1 MNKELYKT
9 LHAEVVRHLE
19 AHELWSALC
28 SIENMLAYFNDWQI
42 AEQHRALKESYSMML
57 RYMLQG
63 TFDPDREAMHN
74 EFMLQAFKLSDSLH
88 RRQLLEADESYYKTT
103 HQTLQAMTMPHD
115 LTEIKNP
122 EISLRLLFD
131 IIYSSPLFREEE
143 CDTMR
148 QFLAS
153 TSVTTH
159 QKAVAMSALTLATL
173 TVFDEEKLLI
183 LLTVYAD
190 ASQPTILRA
199 RSLVGIVLILNSN
212 PRRCHLLTRTEQ
224 LVEKLFSSD
233 TDSLVLLQLQLIISL
248 ETKKIA
254 DDLQGEI
261 FPHIAETMKP
271 NDDQEFDIDKM
282 GYNLAEAMSN
292 PDWENGEEQ
301 SKLARSLKKI
311 VDKQQRGADIYM
323 GSFAMLKQRFPFF
336 DVAAN
341 WFAPFSPNHPDLKT
355 AGAAA
360 KLVELIASGSPL
372 CDSDKY
378 SFSLLLQHMSTEQVE
393 HLQSQFGVLSGQ
405 SPSEDLEDFATYVRT
420 SLQDIYRFFKLF
432 RYPLAIPDPFAQNIL
447 LTEHPMLGRYL
458 GQEKTLRQIADFA
471 FEENNWD
478 ISSPLYDYLTNVY
491 GGSAT
496 MWQKRGFIAY
506 KKGNYEKATASYER
520 ADLMQ
525 PGDRWTLQQLLNC
538 YQRLRHAEK
547 AYDVMIRLGYENS
560 EQPQVLL
567 TLAKN
572 AFDRLEIQQ
581 SIQQLQK
588 AAYYAIE
595 KQPEDKLLLAQIQ
608 KALAEVYLY
617 DNHPDKAWEMYQKA
631 PIESFKPAELLQ
643 AAHATLI
650 TRGLNEALTYYQRY
664 LTATKLEPSYD
675 VLFRPSAPL
684 LAAAGFTLDELILL
698 ADAIAVA

>member
-1 MNKELYKT
+1 
-9 LHAEVVRHLE
+9 
-19 AHELWSALC
+19 
-28 SIENMLAYFNDWQI
+28 
-42 AEQHRALKESYSMML
+42 
-57 RYMLQG
+57 
-63 TFDPDREAMHN
+63 
-74 EFMLQAFKLSDSLH
+74 
-88 RRQLLEADESYYKTT
+88 
-103 HQTLQAMTMPHD
+103 
-115 LTEIKNP
+115 
-122 EISLRLLFD
+122 
-131 IIYSSPLFREEE
+131 
-143 CDTMR
+143 
-148 QFLAS
+148 
-153 TSVTTH
+153 
-159 QKAVAMSALTLATL
+159 
-173 TVFDEEKLLI
+173 
-183 LLTVYAD
+183 
-190 ASQPTILRA
+190 
-199 RSLVGIVLILNSN
+199 
-212 PRRCHLLTRTEQ
+212 
-224 LVEKLFSSD
+224 
-233 TDSLVLLQLQLIISL
+233 
-248 ETKKIA
+248 
-254 DDLQGEI
+254 
-261 FPHIAETMKP
+261 
-271 NDDQEFDIDKM
+271 
-282 GYNLAEAMSN
+282 
-292 PDWENGEEQ
+292 
-301 SKLARSLKKI
+301 
-311 VDKQQRGADIYM
+311 
-323 GSFAMLKQRFPFF
+323 
-336 DVAAN
+336 
-341 WFAPFSPNHPDLKT
+341 
-355 AGAAA
+355 
-360 KLVELIASGSPL
+360 
-372 CDSDKY
+372 
-378 SFSLLLQHMSTEQVE
+378 
-393 HLQSQFGVLSGQ
+393 
-405 SPSEDLEDFATYVRT
+405 
-420 SLQDIYRFFKLF
+420 
-432 RYPLAIPDPFAQNIL
+432 
-447 LTEHPMLGRYL
+447 
-458 GQEKTLRQIADFA
+458 
-471 FEENNWD
+471 
-478 ISSPLYDYLTNVY
+478 
-491 GGSAT
+491 